1 MDILGSMAL
10 GLATALTPTNLTYC
24 FIGVLLGT
32 IVGMIPGLG
41 ALAAISMLLPITFHI
56 EPTTALIMLAGIWYG
71 TAYGGSIASILLNL
85 PGSTSSAVSCLD
97 GYPMAQQGRAGV
109 ALLMTTLASF
119 VGASMGIVLLML
131 FAPLI
136 AEIGL
141 GFGSTEYFSLML
153 LGLVAATSV
162 TDGSAAK
169 SLAMVLLGIGIGSVG
184 VDVYAGVGRYTFGF
198 RELSDGISLIG
209 FAMGLF
215 GVTEIICS
223 ARQNAIAQ
231 IDKSSWSLRN
241 MLPTREDLR
250 RSWLPILRGSAIGS
264 FIGTL
269 PGTGPAIASFLAYA
283 TEKRVAKEPSR
294 FGHGAIEGV
303 VAPEAANNAADQTAF
318 IPTLSLGIPGSATMA
333 LMLAALLLHGI
344 TPGPQLM
351 TKEPELFWGLVMSFW
366 VGNVLLVILNAPLVG
381 LWIRILL
388 IPYRYLYPSI
398 LVFICIGIYT
408 VSYNVFEIWLVIAFG
423 VLGYVLRL
431 LEFPVAPMLLG
442 FVLGPLME
450 EHFRRAMLI
459 SRGDLMT
466 FLERPISGTVLVLT
480 FLLLLYSLASA
491 FRVRRR
497 GRGDETTD
505 PVAAA

>member
-1 MDILGSMAL
+1 
-10 GLATALTPTNLTYC
+10 
-24 FIGVLLGT
+24 
-32 IVGMIPGLG
+32 
-41 ALAAISMLLPITFHI
+41 
-56 EPTTALIMLAGIWYG
+56 
-71 TAYGGSIASILLNL
+71 
-85 PGSTSSAVSCLD
+85 
-97 GYPMAQQGRAGV
+97 
-109 ALLMTTLASF
+109 
-119 VGASMGIVLLML
+119 
-131 FAPLI
+131 
-136 AEIGL
+136 
-141 GFGSTEYFSLML
+141 
-153 LGLVAATSV
+153 
-162 TDGSAAK
+162 
-169 SLAMVLLGIGIGSVG
+169 
-184 VDVYAGVGRYTFGF
+184 VYAGVGRYTFGF

-223 ARQNAIAQ
+223 ARQNAFAQ

-466 FLERPISGTVLVLT
+466 FLERPISGTVLVLN